1 MQIIPGQT
9 GSDLLPPQIHLH
21 QLWQGEAHIWRIFT
35 GEMWVWVGNHQMW
48 RAFAWGFDAVGV
60 THSAAQTP
68 DQREASAINLC
79 QVAPRGVPV
88 LGQVS
93 LSIVCSLNRVSCK
106 GEGIL
111 SLAYFSLTI

>member
-35 GEMWVWVGNHQMW
+35 GEMWVWVENHQMW

-68 DQREASAINLC
+68 DQREASAIRC
-79 QVAPRGVPV
+79 YKWCPSAWAS
-88 LGQVS
+88 VS
-93 LSIVCSLNRVSCK
+93 L
-106 GEGIL
+106 L
-111 SLAYFSLTI
+111 SATSTGCPVREREY